1 LASTDEINEE
11 WVKNLMLFQKG
22 GKILH
27 KKYACMIMN
36 KAKDLFESSK
46 SLVDITRGDDE
57 EITVCGDIHG

>member
-1 LASTDEINEE
+1 MIYL
-11 WVKNLMLFQKG
+11 KN

-36 KAKDLFESSK
+36 KAKDLFEQGK
-46 SLVDITRGDDE
+46 SLIDITVPDEE

>member
-1 LASTDEINEE
+1 MIYL
-11 WVKNLMLFQKG
+11 KG

-36 KAKDLFESSK
+36 KSKDMFEQCK
-46 SLVDITRGDDE
+46 SLVDINRGEDE